1 MIKGIIFDLDGVIT
15 DTAILHY
22 QSWAKVIKQFDI
34 DYTFADN
41 ELLRGLPRIE
51 TLKAILKLKK
61 PSLQLNNS
69 KLLEVSEQKNLFYKE
84 LLQTQINEKSILPG
98 ITKFLSDAKNKNLKL
113 AIASSSYNAPTILE
127 KLGIINLFDYIVYPG
142 DIKNGKPAPDIF
154 IKAAAGLSLDVSEC
168 FGIEDAVAG
177 IQGIK
182 DAKMKA
188 VAITA
193 NTEEFKNADIV
204 LTSTSQLNLDTI
216 LAKFN

>member
-22 QSWAKVIKQFDI
+22 QSWAKVVKQFDI

-154 IKAAAGLSLDVSEC
+154 IKAAVGLSLDVSEC

-188 VAITA
+188 VAIAA
-193 NTEEFKNADIV
+193 NAEEFKNADIV